1 MQYYVN
7 FEKSDGEAHLL
18 NLDDLHIL
26 LKRDRKI
33 DIPVILLLG
42 CDSELI
48 EKMFLTAKNHVVSTR
63 EQILDEACIYF
74 LQHFLDYKFHDR

>member
-1 MQYYVN
+1 MQYEIN
-7 FEKSDGEAHLL
+7 FEKSNGEADLL
-18 NLDDLHIL
+18 NLDDLHML
-26 LKRDRKI
+26 LEKNRQI

-48 EKMFLTAKNHVVSTR
+48 GQKFETANNHVVSTR

-74 LQHFLDYKFHDR
+74 LQHFLDYNFHDC